1 MLATAGFDQLLAP
14 WATLAVD
21 LISELQVGTNR
32 LQLPGE
38 VVIQEPFRR
47 TIEPSN
53 IPNTRDDIVNAS
65 LGFKFLTSAG
75 ESIITNTIWP
85 LNRAGLRP
93 NAVWTAALE
102 FGF

>member
-1 MLATAGFDQLLAP
+1 MTPSA
-14 WATLAVD
+14 W
-21 LISELQVGTNR
+21 
-32 LQLPGE
+32 

-47 TIEPSN
+47 TIQPST

-75 ESIITNTIWP
+75 VSIVTNAIWP

-93 NAVWTAALE
+93 NVVWTAALE
-102 FGF
+102 YGF